1 MNVFLFLV
9 FLFHYEYGPP
19 CINGV
24 KPPTLTDSLAFGN
37 CIRWFW
43 QKGKFRVIQI
53 RVRAKMSGMP
63 RNKGLGIG
71 AIIHRLLFFPCRQ
84 IRTVNLDRK
93 DGYVY
98 KWACN

>member
-1 MNVFLFLV
+1 MALHVYMALL
-9 FLFHYEYGPP
+9 
-19 CINGV
+19 

-84 IRTVNLDRK
+84 IWTVNLDRK
-93 DGYVY
+93 DIGMYINGRVTDEF
-98 KWACN
+98 KCACK